1 MPPCFCACGTDVLC
15 MEVIVSQTRRKYQSS
30 QLFLN
35 DSAENAG
42 YNTTIRCRSEIRRK
56 GVEDMFVISNEN
68 TRFPIKIWLE
78 DIGRLEGS
86 CLEQAYH
93 LAQLPFLHKWVCLMP
108 DTHTGKGMPI
118 GGVIAAKDVIIPN
131 AVGVDIGCGMDYIP
145 TNILVEE
152 IRKVQTGNGTILQA
166 VIGNIMR
173 TIPLATERY
182 REPQK
187 SRVLDRAKQEP
198 EKYQEDQELLPLIED
213 GYFQVGSLGGGN
225 HFIELQEDQDGCLCI
240 MIHSGSRH
248 LGKEIC
254 DHFHKK
260 ARELNRRWYSEVK
273 DEYQLAFLPVQA
285 REGQQYINWMNLALD
300 YAFENRERMLEK
312 TCSIVKETIEK
323 YTDMIVEFGE
333 EINCH
338 HNYAALENHYGE
350 NVWVHR
356 KGATRVREGE
366 LAVIPGA
373 MGSFSYVVEGAG
385 NPLSFCSS
393 SHGAGRNY
401 SRTGAM
407 REFSVEKVMTD
418 LKEQGVV
425 LGKRR
430 KNDVAEECR
439 FAYKDIDQVMAQQMD
454 LVTPVRRLRTVGVV
468 KG

>member
-1 MPPCFCACGTDVLC
+1 
-15 MEVIVSQTRRKYQSS
+15 
-30 QLFLN
+30 
-35 DSAENAG
+35 
-42 YNTTIRCRSEIRRK
+42 
-56 GVEDMFVISNEN
+56 MFVLHDEN
-68 TRFPIKIWLE
+68 MRFPIKVWLE
-78 DIGRLEGS
+78 NEGQLEES
-86 CLEQAYH
+86 CLQQARH
-93 LAQLPFLHKWVCLMP
+93 LAALPFLHKWVCLMP
-108 DTHTGKGMPI
+108 DTHAGKGMPI
-118 GGVIAAKDVIIPN
+118 GGVIAAKDVVIPN
-131 AVGVDIGCGMDYIP
+131 AVGVDIGCGMDFIP
-145 TNILVEE
+145 TNISMDE
-152 IRKVQTGNGTILQA
+152 IREIQTGNGTVIQA
-166 VIGNIMR
+166 IVGNIMR
-173 TIPLATERY
+173 SIPLNHERY
-182 REPQK
+182 KTPQE
-187 SRVLDRAKQEP
+187 SAVLDRARQEM
-198 EKYQEDQELLPLIED
+198 EKYEADAALLPLIED

-225 HFIELQEDQDGCLCI
+225 HFIELQEDEEGYLCI

-333 EINCH
+333 EINCC